1 LSCRQCFWEKV
12 SFENFFKKKKTP
24 TKFFFSLEE
33 TVSHSN
39 ESITNEVGRKKK
51 LFVCH
56 LDWCRNLQSQFNT
69 FNFFLLRWDA
79 YIPTVCRKQNIKS
92 FVNNNYFLNLF
103 SNYID
108 CIFDHSAFYLFSSSV
123 QFLDLL

>member
-1 LSCRQCFWEKV
+1 MNFIISNSYKMFVFVECNIVYNIFQHIMDTEDCVTVSGLNMSAFVVQTMFFEKKLVLKTFLRKRKRQQ
-12 SFENFFKKKKTP
+12 S
-24 TKFFFSLEE
+24 FFSLEE

-69 FNFFLLRWDA
+69 FNFFLLR
-79 YIPTVCRKQNIKS
+79 
-92 FVNNNYFLNLF
+92 
-103 SNYID
+103 
-108 CIFDHSAFYLFSSSV
+108 
-123 QFLDLL
+123 